1 MFRISPQGGVEHVSI
16 PHPEAKSPCLIS
28 FRFHLFGLI
37 RSFQWDKRDP
47 YFEHNKLPQAPSQD
61 LCPQVLNKCC
71 PLRNASGS
79 EIVVVAVV
87 CSTAW
92 IPASETLALQHSSSS
107 IPDMHPATR
116 KCPASKGETG
126 VSSGLLIKEFCEPLL
141 HLDVSFAHQRAPCY
155 LWLFIA
161 DPHLSKW
168 FSSALPRSCLLLSG

>member
-1 MFRISPQGGVEHVSI
+1 MWSTYQFHILKPNPHALSLSDSTYLVSSEVFNEI
-16 PHPEAKSPCLIS
+16 KEIHI
-28 FRFHLFGLI
+28 
-37 RSFQWDKRDP
+37 
-47 YFEHNKLPQAPSQD
+47 FEHNKLPQAPSQD

-107 IPDMHPATR
+107 IPDMHPASR

-126 VSSGLLIKEFCEPLL
+126 VSSGHLIKEFCEPLL
-141 HLDVSFAHQRAPCY
+141 YLDVSFAHQRAPRY

-168 FSSALPRSCLLLSG
+168 FSAALPRSCLLLSG